1 MVLSRVMKI
10 YWTLGSSRLYGIT
23 ECTRTNLCAHQGAG
37 LKLTDKNVVVTGAG
51 SGIGK
56 ALCQRFAAE
65 GAHVVVSDLSLEL
78 AEATAREISAV
89 AVECDVSNED
99 AVKNLVVLAEQHFGS
114 IDLFCSNAG
123 LFFGEPA
130 HAASASNDVWQ
141 TCWDVH
147 VMAHVYAARAVLPA
161 MIDRGDGYLLN
172 VASAAG
178 LLNQIGDAAYSTTKH
193 AAVGFAEA
201 LSITHR
207 DDGVRVSVLCPQFV
221 ATPMLGYDDN
231 QSSDVA
237 GVISVEELAETTVK
251 GISEETFL
259 ILPHPQ
265 VADYIVAKASNYD
278 RWLGGMRKLRRG
290 VLTKVGNTRA
300 QDIFRHI

>member
-1 MVLSRVMKI
+1 MK
-10 YWTLGSSRLYGIT
+10 L
-23 ECTRTNLCAHQGAG
+23 NN
-37 LKLTDKNVVVTGAG
+37 KNVVVTGAG

-65 GAHVVVSDLSLEL
+65 GANVVASDLDGEL
-78 AEATAREISAV
+78 AEATAHEVSGV

-99 AVKNLVVLAEQHFGS
+99 AVKNLVSVAEQQLGG

-123 LFFGEPA
+123 LFFGEPE
-130 HAASASNDVWQ
+130 HAASATNDVWQ

-147 VMAHVYAARAVLPA
+147 VMAHVYAARAVLPS
-161 MIDRGDGYLLN
+161 MIERGEGYLLN

-201 LSITHR
+201 LCITHR
-207 DDGVRVSVLCPQFV
+207 DDGVRVSVLCPQYV
-221 ATPMLGYDDN
+221 ATPMLGYEDN
-231 QSSDVA
+231 ESSDVT
-237 GVISVEELAETTVK
+237 GVISAEELADATVK
-251 GISEETFL
+251 GIDEETFL

-290 VLTKVGNTRA
+290 VLAKAGGAKA
-300 QDIFRHI
+300 QDIFRYM